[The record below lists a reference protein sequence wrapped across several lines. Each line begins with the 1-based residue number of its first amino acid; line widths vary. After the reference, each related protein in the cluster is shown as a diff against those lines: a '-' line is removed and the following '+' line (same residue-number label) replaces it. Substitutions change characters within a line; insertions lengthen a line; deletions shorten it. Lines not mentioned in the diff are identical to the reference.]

1 MWGGGRLLFEGP
13 DMNLGF
19 TLRLDR
25 SLVLNYVERDGAS
38 NQTPQHEAIWGVAP
52 IDRMQPPPPG

>member
-1 MWGGGRLLFEGP
+1 MLFEGP